1 MTEIQKKIFVVDD
14 NETTLTAC
22 KQILKPHYEV
32 FPIPSATKMFE
43 LLEHVVPDIIL
54 LDVSMPDM
62 DGYEAA
68 VRLKK
73 EDRYKSVPIIFLSAR
88 IDPKSEMLGLSA
100 GALDYIHKPFVSELL
115 LRRLDIYLSMMDY
128 QKILEERSKSI
139 EELLE
144 LKTKEV
150 LQRQAAEEEA
160 QKASHAKTEFLS
172 RMSHEMRTPLN
183 AIIGMLNMAMDTND
197 TKKIQNCLDKASR
210 ASKHLLNLI
219 NDILD
224 MSKIEADKFELTC
237 DDFDFE
243 KMLINIINVVNF
255 RAEAKYQNFL
265 VKLNRDVPFDVYGDE
280 LRLSQVITNLLTNA
294 VKFTPEY
301 GNVILSVEKAE
312 ETGDDITL
320 KMVVSDSGIGISGE
334 QQKRLFSSFEQADN
348 SISHKYGGTGLGL
361 AISKRIVELMGGNI
375 WIESELDKGAKF
387 YFTVKLKKGRE
398 IIHDELRVNINV
410 DNVRILAVDDS
421 EEMRV
426 YFSLVMQSFNL
437 PCDVA
442 SGGREALELIKN
454 NKDNPYNVIF
464 VDWLMPEM
472 NGIELTREIK
482 AISENDPAIILLSAS
497 DWNSI
502 ESDAIAAGV
511 KQFVPKPLFPS
522 MLVDAINEC
531 LGAESARSTTGPTKE
546 TIEDNYNF
554 SNYTILAA
562 EDNEINREILAA
574 ILDKTGAAV
583 DFAENGKIAVS
594 MFNVNPDKYNLILMD
609 VQMPEMNGYEATRAI
624 RSLDLPHSKDVPV
637 IAMTANVFREDIEN
651 CISAGMNDHVGKPI
665 EPESLYKKIK
675 KYISPLFQSGMV
687 KAMDELEQGIA
698 WDDSLSLGDEHID
711 MQHYQMFRLLSS
723 LVSACDNGTE
733 TAQLKETLDFLV
745 NYTVQHINDEEAL
758 QLKYNFPGYEK
769 HKVEHDGFKN
779 TIGGLAQR
787 FAENGS
793 SAELSRDVNKIVV
806 RWLINHILS
815 EDKKIGEYFKTLDI
829 RH

>member
-1 MTEIQKKIFVVDD
+1 MTEIHKKIFVVDD

-22 KQILKPHYEV
+22 KQILKTHYEV
-32 FPIPSATKMFE
+32 FTVPSAAKMFE

-68 VRLKK
+68 GRLKK
-73 EDRYKSVPIIFLSAR
+73 NDRYKAVPIIFLSAR

-128 QKILEERSKSI
+128 QKILEERNKSI

-144 LKTKEV
+144 TKSKEIM
-150 LQRQAAEEEA
+150 QRQAAEAEA

-197 TKKIQNCLDKASR
+197 SKKMQSCLDKASK

-224 MSKIEADKFELTC
+224 MSKIEADKFELTNG
-237 DDFDFE
+237 DFNLE

-265 VKLNRDVPFDVYGDE
+265 VKLNRDVPLVVNGDE

-312 ETGDDITL
+312 EDGDSITL
-320 KMVVSDSGIGISGE
+320 KMIVSDSGIGISGE

-348 SISHKYGGTGLGL
+348 SISHKFGGTGLGL
-361 AISKRIVELMGGNI
+361 AISKRIVELMGGRI
-375 WIESELDKGAKF
+375 WIESELDMGAKF
-387 YFTVKLKKGRE
+387 IFTVRLLKGKE
-398 IIHDELRVNINV
+398 VTHSDELMVKI
-410 DNVRILAVDDS
+410 DIENVRILAVDDS

-426 YFSLVMQSFNL
+426 YFSVVMESFNL

-442 SGGREALELIKN
+442 SGGPEALELIKN
-454 NKDNPYNVIF
+454 SKERPYNVIF
-464 VDWLMPEM
+464 VDWLMPGM
-472 NGIELTREIK
+472 NGIELAREIK
-482 AISENDPAIILLSAS
+482 AISKNDPSIILLSAS

-502 ESDAIAAGV
+502 EEDAIAAGV

-522 MLVDAINEC
+522 MLINAINEC
-531 LGAESARSTTGPTKE
+531 LGAESAASTAGPSKE

-554 SNYTILAA
+554 SAYTILAA
-562 EDNEINREILAA
+562 EDNEINREIMTA
-574 ILDKTGAAV
+574 ILDKTGASV
-583 DFAENGKIAVS
+583 EFAENGNIAVS
-594 MFNVNPDKYNLILMD
+594 MYKKDPGRYDIILMD

-624 RSLDLPHSKDVPV
+624 RALESSYAKGVPI
-637 IAMTANVFREDIEN
+637 IAMTANVFREDVEN
-651 CISAGMNDHVGKPI
+651 CLSAGMNDHVGKPI
-665 EPESLYKKIK
+665 DPESLYKKIK
-675 KYISPLFQSGMV
+675 KYSSPLFQSGLV
-687 KAMDELEQGIA
+687 KPMDELEQGIA

-711 MQHYQMFRLLSS
+711 MQHYQMFQLLSS

-733 TAQLKETLDFLV
+733 TVQLKETLDFLV
-745 NYTVQHINDEEAL
+745 IYTVQHINDEEAL
-758 QLKYNFPGYEK
+758 QLKYSFPEYEE
-769 HKVEHDGFKN
+769 HKLEHDNFKR
-779 TIGGLAQR
+779 TINGLVQR

-793 SAELSRDVNKIVV
+793 STELSRDVTKIVV
-806 RWLINHILS
+806 KWLINHIMS
-815 EDKKIGEYFKTLDI
+815 EDKKIGDYLKTLGVI
-829 RH
+829 